1 MMSRFKIT
9 TTVSGKCDIT
19 LTMFNEHNSI
29 VRQNHST
36 YDSKPTV
43 KELLHYAK
51 SYKNDGAKTVR
62 ITTTPSCSAKTY
74 KL

>member
-1 MMSRFKIT
+1 MSKELE
-9 TTVSGKCDIT
+9 IT

-29 VRQNHST
+29 VGQKHST
-36 YDSKPTV
+36 YVVKPTV

-51 SYKNDGAKTVR
+51 SYKKQGAKTVR
-62 ITTTPSCSAKTY
+62 ITTTPSCSVKTY